1 MNNKKLI
8 IVLSVIAIL
17 VLTIGV
23 SFAFFTYNKV
33 SINNSSLVV
42 GDIYMH
48 YNETNE
54 FKIENAMPS
63 DTYDKTKYF
72 EFTIDGKNTYT
83 EKDIW
88 YEIILTKGDNQTG
101 KTRIKDNLLKFR
113 LTTINNGVE
122 TELLN
127 NKSYSDLTNKRI
139 YVDTISKNTTTEIT
153 RTYRLYMWVSNE
165 TRIGNVDQDYTMEEW
180 KDIFAS
186 IKVNVSGNFEEKSLT
201 IDLTKQV
208 VLSGDGLVAVNIDGA
223 RASDG
228 DTIREYRYSGTSA
241 NITNN
246 YVSFNNELWRIV
258 GLFTETTGDG
268 KEEQLIKIV
277 RNEGLTNLPA
287 SFKASNTY
295 QGTTT
300 ETTYKFGN
308 DAGTGAYWNN
318 PQGTWSGNKNDWT
331 RSGVI
336 HYLNDT
342 YLPTIET
349 KYANMIENVV
359 YHLGNSHYSY
369 TPAKSYTEERGTSI
383 CASGVYSYNDDT
395 CQVWYN
401 NQSTWTGKIG
411 LLYASDQA
419 YTRSSTSWTSILDTK
434 ISSWLTPSTYS
445 WLLSPSANSSVNVMR
460 VHSSGDVRNY
470 EVNYTKFAL
479 RPCLYLKSDT
489 KILDGSGSIN
499 DPYILS

>member
-1 MNNKKLI
+1 MMPEQ
-8 IVLSVIAIL
+8 
-17 VLTIGV
+17 VLTGV
-23 SFAFFTYNKV
+23 
-33 SINNSSLVV
+33 
-42 GDIYMH
+42 M
-48 YNETNE
+48 
-54 FKIENAMPS
+54 
-63 DTYDKTKYF
+63 
-72 EFTIDGKNTYT
+72 
-83 EKDIW
+83 
-88 YEIILTKGDNQTG
+88 
-101 KTRIKDNLLKFR
+101 
-113 LTTINNGVE
+113 
-122 TELLN
+122 
-127 NKSYSDLTNKRI
+127 
-139 YVDTISKNTTTEIT
+139 
-153 RTYRLYMWVSNE
+153 
-165 TRIGNVDQDYTMEEW
+165 
-180 KDIFAS
+180 
-186 IKVNVSGNFEEKSLT
+186 
-201 IDLTKQV
+201 
-208 VLSGDGLVAVNIDGA
+208 
-223 RASDG
+223 
-228 DTIREYRYSGTSA
+228 
-241 NITNN
+241 
-246 YVSFNNELWRIV
+246 
-258 GLFTETTGDG
+258 
-268 KEEQLIKIV
+268 
-277 RNEGLTNLPA
+277 
-287 SFKASNTY
+287 
-295 QGTTT
+295 
-300 ETTYKFGN
+300 
-308 DAGTGAYWNN
+308 
-318 PQGTWSGNKNDWT
+318 
-331 RSGVI
+331 